1 MKVAT
6 SNGSGVVGVRDLKNR
21 LSAYLDLV
29 KSGQEIVVTEHGR
42 PIARLSPVSADVDRM
57 AALVEAGIVQ
67 PPLSSRRHLPTERI
81 KLIGSN
87 SLDND
92 VAAQRR

>member
-6 SNGSGVVGVRDLKNR
+6 SSGSDLVGVRDLKNR

-42 PIARLSPVSADVDRM
+42 PIARLGPVSADIDRM
-57 AALVEAGIVQ
+57 AALVKAGIVQ
-67 PPLSSRRHLPTERI
+67 PPLSANRGLPTARI
-81 KLIGSN
+81 KLVGTR
-87 SLDND
+87 SLDAD
-92 VAAQRR
+92 VAAQRG